1 MALPPPTL
9 ATGEQETLA
18 LLRSAARSQDPAAG
32 ERADG
37 GLWAAA
43 PKDTTSFDARILAH
57 QPQARERAETASS
70 ARSFPPPEAALAWP
84 LTTSSTSRA
93 P

>member
-18 LLRSAARSQDPAAG
+18 LLRSAGRSQAPAGAK
-32 ERADG
+32 RADA

-43 PKDTTSFDARILAH
+43 PKDTTSRILAH
-57 QPQARERAETASS
+57 PPQARERAETASS